1 MAPLLLC
8 RRWLLLLLVA
18 EVAVVR
24 WAGTDHSSNVRML
37 RLVAREAAKKIE
49 KREAAALPPNH
60 PVQMRGGS
68 YQGRH
73 PAGCPGAQLRHV
85 ASRGSTARSRRRARA
100 ARLFEETTRLLLP
113 RVSGGLNGLQS
124 LQPLVG
130 DDSLLLS
137 AQRDCNAD
145 LVRVCDPATPY
156 RRSDGAC
163 NNLANPRWG
172 MAGTC
177 MRRLLTPAYNDGVSS
192 PRLAKSGQ
200 QLPNARLISSL
211 VHPDRRLPSPH
222 FSHMLMQ
229 LGQFIDHDLALAP
242 LEADPA
248 EIKNLGNPNNPI
260 DCCRPDR
267 WVLPECYSIAVPEGD
282 TFFGPLGQ
290 TCLNLP
296 RSAPCSCQLGPR
308 EQQDSLTSYLDGSHI
323 YGSSEEDTN
332 RLRQFQSWKPT
343 YAAPTTKARRR
354 VCLLRAQS
362 LEGEELLPQSFYP
375 VEDRCSNL
383 ETGEICFRGGDER
396 VNEHPALTSMHTV
409 WLRHHNR
416 VARRLQQLNSHWDD
430 NRLFHETRR
439 ILNAQWQH
447 IVYTEWLPPILGPEA
462 MVRYQLVPTGRSRY
476 APDVD
481 ATILNEFAAAA
492 FRLGH
497 TLIDGVFQRTAYVA
511 SLSAFLRSTLKANAV
526 PFELQD
532 FYFFP
537 FYLYHGDMDNIIR
550 GLLRHPGQHYD
561 SFITEGVTHH
571 LYRLRNDS
579 YGLDLIALNLQ
590 RGREHGLRPYVD
602 YLQYCT
608 GYQATTFEHLLQY
621 TPAHIVQL
629 YSTLYDDV
637 TDIDL
642 FTGGITENNV
652 QGGLVGPTFACILGQ
667 QFRRLKFGDRF
678 YYEHEGQAGSFAPG
692 ATSGDPEDHAG
703 THPLRQLLLADH
715 GPDQDYV
722 PSRPGRVSAPAR
734 IP

>member
-1 MAPLLLC
+1 MHGPAQ
-8 RRWLLLLLVA
+8 WLLLLLVA

-332 RLRQFQSWKPT
+332 RLRQFQSG
-343 YAAPTTKARRR
+343 
-354 VCLLRAQS
+354 LLRAQS

-497 TLIDGVFQRTAYVA
+497 TLIDGVFQRIDIEGQ
-511 SLSAFLRSTLKANAV
+511 RS

-678 YYEHEGQAGSFAPG
+678 YYEHEGQAGSFAP
-692 ATSGDPEDHAG
+692 E
-703 THPLRQLLLADH
+703 QLQEIRKTTLAHILCDNCYSLTTVQTRTMFRPDLADNPEVPCESIPR
-715 GPDQDYV
+715 PDLSYWQY
-722 PSRPGRVSAPAR
+722 P
-734 IP
+734 